1 MDITE
6 FYETFFEEAA
16 ELLEDMER
24 HLLELDIDHP
34 DPEQLNAIFR
44 AAHSIKGGAGTFGF
58 EVLQKTTHIFE
69 NILDKLRHGELKLR
83 RDIVD
88 TFLETKDMLQ
98 DQLAA
103 YRSGGEPDPEA
114 FTRICQ
120 TLQQLAL
127 DELGQQPETPA
138 PAAPAPAAAPE
149 PEPAAEAAAPA
160 ADGAKRVCVALLGV
174 SDKDRGLLI
183 EELKHFGSILSQS
196 GDAKRY
202 EVELSTGEGTD
213 DIEAVLC
220 FVVEPEQLEIRVL
233 ADVAQPAAAA
243 AAAPA
248 PAPAAPVA
256 PAPAPATTPAPAP
269 TAAAPTA
276 APASHPQPAAAK
288 PAAAASAESSSL
300 RVPVNKVD
308 QIINLVGELVIT
320 QSMLD
325 QSLSRM
331 EGVHHELVNG
341 INLLQR
347 NARDL
352 QEAVMSIRMV
362 PMEYVFSRF
371 PRQVH
376 DLAAKLDKEVE
387 LVTEGKSTELDKS
400 LVERIVDPLNHL
412 VRNSLDHGIEH
423 PDAREAAGKPRTGR
437 LTLSAKHQG
446 GHILIDVIDDGAGL
460 NRERILSKARS
471 NGLAVSDNMTD
482 DEVWQLIFAPGFSTA
497 EVVTDVSGRGV
508 GMDVVKRNIQ
518 SLGGHVQILSRPGH
532 GTTTRIILPLTMA
545 ILDGMSVRAGE
556 EVFILPLGAVIES
569 LQPRSE
575 DIFAM
580 AGEDQLLKVR
590 DEYLPLLPLHQVFS
604 IPGARTKPS
613 ECIAVIVQGAGSR
626 CALLVDELV
635 GQQQVVVKNLE
646 TNYRKVPGVSAATIL
661 GDGSVSLI
669 LDIADLQSLNRKQN
683 AARQER
689 PAASAA

>member
-149 PEPAAEAAAPA
+149 PAPAPEPAAEAAAPA

-202 EVELSTGEGTD
+202 EVELSTGEGAD

-256 PAPAPATTPAPAP
+256 PAPAPAATPAPAP

-276 APASHPQPAAAK
+276 
-288 PAAAASAESSSL
+288 
-300 RVPVNKVD
+300 
-308 QIINLVGELVIT
+308 
-320 QSMLD
+320 
-325 QSLSRM
+325 
-331 EGVHHELVNG
+331 
-341 INLLQR
+341 
-347 NARDL
+347 
-352 QEAVMSIRMV
+352 
-362 PMEYVFSRF
+362 
-371 PRQVH
+371 
-376 DLAAKLDKEVE
+376 
-387 LVTEGKSTELDKS
+387 
-400 LVERIVDPLNHL
+400 
-412 VRNSLDHGIEH
+412 
-423 PDAREAAGKPRTGR
+423 
-437 LTLSAKHQG
+437 
-446 GHILIDVIDDGAGL
+446 
-460 NRERILSKARS
+460 
-471 NGLAVSDNMTD
+471 
-482 DEVWQLIFAPGFSTA
+482 
-497 EVVTDVSGRGV
+497 
-508 GMDVVKRNIQ
+508 
-518 SLGGHVQILSRPGH
+518 
-532 GTTTRIILPLTMA
+532 
-545 ILDGMSVRAGE
+545 
-556 EVFILPLGAVIES
+556 
-569 LQPRSE
+569 
-575 DIFAM
+575 
-580 AGEDQLLKVR
+580 
-590 DEYLPLLPLHQVFS
+590 
-604 IPGARTKPS
+604 
-613 ECIAVIVQGAGSR
+613 
-626 CALLVDELV
+626 
-635 GQQQVVVKNLE
+635 
-646 TNYRKVPGVSAATIL
+646 
-661 GDGSVSLI
+661 
-669 LDIADLQSLNRKQN
+669 
-683 AARQER
+683 
-689 PAASAA
+689 